1 MYSISVAGVV
11 MALTET
17 EIAAWATYRAQ
28 LRRGDLRADAPLVE
42 LIDTKTGAVLH
53 SAAADGLAKWH
64 EVGLAITPNNII
76 KMLKEQNGLSVDD
89 IKMAL
94 AKAGYAVSG
103 SKLQGWLSSPDN
115 RKYQPMQL
123 DELYLV
129 LLGLEVKHG

>member
-1 MYSISVAGVV
+1 MYSISVAGMV
-11 MALTET
+11 MASTDN

-28 LRRGDLRADAPLVE
+28 LRRGDLRNTAPLVE
-42 LIDTKTGAVLH
+42 LIDTTTGALLH
-53 SAAADGLAKWH
+53 SAIADGLAKWQ
-64 EVGLAITPNNII
+64 VGVTVTPNDII

-89 IKMAL
+89 IKTAL
-94 AKAGYAVSG
+94 TKSGYAVSG

-129 LLGLEVKHG
+129 LSGLEVKHG